1 MEKKNNMEEL
11 DLDNILSGDEIAT
24 LFEEPP
30 KKEPKEEPK
39 EEKKEETTDF
49 DEDNPFG
56 TSQKESVGSEDEDIQ
71 GKGDTDDKGISSS
84 PKNKN
89 FYSSITDA
97 LVVDGIFP
105 DLDKETIQNVKTPE
119 DFQKIIEEQINA
131 RFTEKEKR
139 INEALNNKVEPSVV
153 QQYESTIDYLNNI
166 NDDSLS
172 AEDEEGENL
181 RRQLIYN
188 DYLNRGFSKTRA
200 EKMVNDAIENGTD
213 IDDAKDA
220 LQGVKDFY
228 NNKYKEILDSAKEN
242 EEKLAEERTKQSE
255 NLKKSIM
262 EDKNLYGDVDVDK
275 ATRTKIYD
283 FITKPVHKDSNGN
296 YMTALQKYQSENTI
310 EAMKN
315 FAICYTL
322 TNGFKDWSK
331 LGSKQ
336 AKKEVKKGLANL
348 EKVINSTSR
357 NNDGSLGFV
366 SFDESSYLGQGMQ
379 LDI

>member
-1 MEKKNNMEEL
+1 MEEL

-139 INEALNNKVEPSVV
+139 INEALNNRVEPSVV

-228 NNKYKEILDSAKEN
+228 NNKYKEILDSVKEN
-242 EEKLAEERTKQSE
+242 EKKLAEERTKQSE

-275 ATRTKIYD
+275 ATRAKIYD

>member
-1 MEKKNNMEEL
+1 MEEL
-11 DLDNILSGDEIAT
+11 DLDNILSGDEIST

-30 KKEPKEEPK
+30 KKEDKEEPK

-49 DEDNPFG
+49 DEENPFG

-71 GKGDTDDKGISSS
+71 GKGDTDNNSVSSS

-131 RFTEKEKR
+131 RFDEKQKR
-139 INEALNNKVEPSVV
+139 INDALNNNVEPNII
-153 QQYESTIDYLNNI
+153 QQYESTLDYLDKI
-166 NDDSLS
+166 NDESLS
-172 AEDEEGENL
+172 AENEEGENL
-181 RRQLIYN
+181 RRQIIYN

-200 EKMVNDAIENGTD
+200 EKMVNDAINNGTD
-213 IDDAKDA
+213 VDDAKDA
-220 LQGVKDFY
+220 LQGIKDFY

-242 EEKLAEERTKQSE
+242 EKKLAEERTKQSE

>member
-1 MEKKNNMEEL
+1 MEEL

-71 GKGDTDDKGISSS
+71 GKGDTEDKGISSS

-283 FITKPVHKDSNGN
+283 FITKPVYKDSNGN

>member
-1 MEKKNNMEEL
+1 MEEL

-71 GKGDTDDKGISSS
+71 GKGDTDNNGVSSS

-139 INEALNNKVEPSVV
+139 INDALNNNVEPNVV
-153 QQYESTIDYLNNI
+153 QQYENTLDYLDKI
-166 NDDSLS
+166 NDESLS

-200 EKMVNDAIENGTD
+200 EKMVNDAINNGTD
-213 IDDAKDA
+213 VDDAKDA
-220 LQGVKDFY
+220 LQGIKDFY

-242 EEKLAEERTKQSE
+242 EKKLAEERTKQSE

>member
-1 MEKKNNMEEL
+1 MEEL

-242 EEKLAEERTKQSE
+242 EKKLAEERTKRSE

-275 ATRTKIYD
+275 ATRAKIYD

>member
-1 MEKKNNMEEL
+1 MEEL
-11 DLDNILSGDEIAT
+11 DLDNILSGDEIST

-49 DEDNPFG
+49 DEENPFG

-71 GKGDTDDKGISSS
+71 GKGDTDNNSVSSS

-139 INEALNNKVEPSVV
+139 INDALNNNVEPNII
-153 QQYESTIDYLNNI
+153 QQYESTLDYLDKI
-166 NDDSLS
+166 NDESLS
-172 AEDEEGENL
+172 AENEEGENL
-181 RRQLIYN
+181 RRQIIYN
-188 DYLNRGFSKTRA
+188 DYLNRGFSKSRA
-200 EKMVNDAIENGTD
+200 EKMVNDAINNGTD
-213 IDDAKDA
+213 VDDAKDA
-220 LQGVKDFY
+220 LQGIKDFY

-242 EEKLAEERTKQSE
+242 EKKLAEERTKQSE

>member
-1 MEKKNNMEEL
+1 MEEL
-11 DLDNILSGDEIAT
+11 DLDNILSGDEIST

-30 KKEPKEEPK
+30 KKEDKEEPK

-71 GKGDTDDKGISSS
+71 GKGDTDNNGVSSS

-139 INEALNNKVEPSVV
+139 INDALNNNVEPNII
-153 QQYESTIDYLNNI
+153 QQYESTLDYLDKI
-166 NDDSLS
+166 NDESLS
-172 AEDEEGENL
+172 AENEEGENL
-181 RRQLIYN
+181 RRQIIYN

-200 EKMVNDAIENGTD
+200 EKMVNDAINNGTD
-213 IDDAKDA
+213 VDDAKDA
-220 LQGVKDFY
+220 LQGIKDFY

-242 EEKLAEERTKQSE
+242 EKKLAEERTKQSE

-336 AKKEVKKGLANL
+336 AKREVKKGLANL

>member
-1 MEKKNNMEEL
+1 MEEL
-11 DLDNILSGDEIAT
+11 DLDNILSGDEIST

-30 KKEPKEEPK
+30 KKEDKEEPK

-71 GKGDTDDKGISSS
+71 GKGDTDNNGVSSS

-131 RFTEKEKR
+131 RFDEKQKR
-139 INEALNNKVEPSVV
+139 INDALNNNVEPNII
-153 QQYESTIDYLNNI
+153 QQYESTLDYLDKI
-166 NDDSLS
+166 NDESLS
-172 AEDEEGENL
+172 AENEEGENL
-181 RRQLIYN
+181 RRQIIYN
-188 DYLNRGFSKTRA
+188 DYLNRGFSKSRA
-200 EKMVNDAIENGTD
+200 EKMVNDAINNGTD
-213 IDDAKDA
+213 VDDAKDA
-220 LQGVKDFY
+220 LQGIKDFY

-242 EEKLAEERTKQSE
+242 EKKLAEERTKQSE

-283 FITKPVHKDSNGN
+283 FITKPVYKDSNGN

-336 AKKEVKKGLANL
+336 AKREVKKGLANL

-357 NNDGSLGFV
+357 NHDGSLGFV
-366 SFDESSYLGQGMQ
+366 SFDESSYLGQDMQ

>member
-1 MEKKNNMEEL
+1 MEEL

-139 INEALNNKVEPSVV
+139 INEALNNKVEPSVI

>member
-1 MEKKNNMEEL
+1 MEEL

-24 LFEEPP
+24 LFEEPS

-49 DEDNPFG
+49 DEENPFG

-71 GKGDTDDKGISSS
+71 GKGGTDNNGVSSS

-242 EEKLAEERTKQSE
+242 EKKLAEERTKQSE

-283 FITKPVHKDSNGN
+283 FITKPIHKDSNGN

-331 LGSKQ
+331 LGNKQ

>member
-1 MEKKNNMEEL
+1 MEEL
-11 DLDNILSGDEIAT
+11 DLDNILSGDEIST

-30 KKEPKEEPK
+30 KKEDKEEPK
-39 EEKKEETTDF
+39 EEKKKETTDF

-71 GKGDTDDKGISSS
+71 GKGDTDNKNISSS
-84 PKNKN
+84 PKIKN

-131 RFTEKEKR
+131 RFDEKQKR
-139 INEALNNKVEPSVV
+139 INDALNNNVEPNII
-153 QQYESTIDYLNNI
+153 QQYESTLDYLDKI
-166 NDDSLS
+166 NDESLS
-172 AEDEEGENL
+172 AENEEGENL
-181 RRQLIYN
+181 RKQIIYN

-200 EKMVNDAIENGTD
+200 EKMVNDAINNGTD
-213 IDDAKDA
+213 VDDAKDA
-220 LQGVKDFY
+220 LQGIKDFY

-242 EEKLAEERTKQSE
+242 EKKLAEERTKQSE

-336 AKKEVKKGLANL
+336 AKREVKKGLANL

>member
-1 MEKKNNMEEL
+1 MEEL

-49 DEDNPFG
+49 DEENPFG

-71 GKGDTDDKGISSS
+71 GKGDTDNNGISSS

-105 DLDKETIQNVKTPE
+105 DLDKETIQSVKTPE
-119 DFQKIIEEQINA
+119 DFQKLIEEQINA
-131 RFTEKEKR
+131 RFTEREKR

-172 AEDEEGENL
+172 AENEEGENL

-255 NLKKSIM
+255 NLKKAIM

-366 SFDESSYLGQGMQ
+366 SFDENSYLGQGMQ

>member
-1 MEKKNNMEEL
+1 MEEL

-172 AEDEEGENL
+172 AENEEGENL

>member
-1 MEKKNNMEEL
+1 MEEL
-11 DLDNILSGDEIAT
+11 DLDNILSGDEITT

-71 GKGDTDDKGISSS
+71 GKGDTDNKNISSS

-139 INEALNNKVEPSVV
+139 INEALNNKVEPSVI

-200 EKMVNDAIENGTD
+200 EKMVNDAINNGTD
-213 IDDAKDA
+213 VDDAKDA
-220 LQGVKDFY
+220 LQGIKDFY

-242 EEKLAEERTKQSE
+242 EKKLAEERTKQSE

-357 NNDGSLGFV
+357 NHDGSLGFV
-366 SFDESSYLGQGMQ
+366 SFDESSYLGQDMQ

>member
-1 MEKKNNMEEL
+1 MEEL

-71 GKGDTDDKGISSS
+71 GKGDTDNNSVSSS

-139 INEALNNKVEPSVV
+139 INDALNNKVEPSII

-200 EKMVNDAIENGTD
+200 EKMVNDAINNGTD
-213 IDDAKDA
+213 VDDAKDA
-220 LQGVKDFY
+220 LQGIKDFY

-242 EEKLAEERTKQSE
+242 EKKLAEERTKQSE

-283 FITKPVHKDSNGN
+283 FITKPVYKDSNGN

>member
-1 MEKKNNMEEL
+1 MEEL
-11 DLDNILSGDEIAT
+11 DLDNILSGNEIAT

-166 NDDSLS
+166 NADSLS

-242 EEKLAEERTKQSE
+242 EKKLAEERTKQSE

>member
-1 MEKKNNMEEL
+1 MEEL
-11 DLDNILSGDEIAT
+11 DLDNILSGDEIST

-39 EEKKEETTDF
+39 EEEKEETTDF

-71 GKGDTDDKGISSS
+71 GKGDTDNNSVSSS

-139 INEALNNKVEPSVV
+139 INEALNNKVEPSVI

-200 EKMVNDAIENGTD
+200 EKMVNDAINNGTD
-213 IDDAKDA
+213 VDDAKDA
-220 LQGVKDFY
+220 LQGIKDFY

-242 EEKLAEERTKQSE
+242 EKKLAEERIKQSE

-262 EDKNLYGDVDVDK
+262 EDKNLYGDVDIDK

-336 AKKEVKKGLANL
+336 AKREVKKGLANL

>member
-1 MEKKNNMEEL
+1 MEEL

-49 DEDNPFG
+49 DEENPFG

-71 GKGDTDDKGISSS
+71 GKGDTDNNGVSSS

-200 EKMVNDAIENGTD
+200 EKMVNDAINNGTD
-213 IDDAKDA
+213 VDDAKDA
-220 LQGVKDFY
+220 LQGIKDFY

-275 ATRTKIYD
+275 ATRAKIYD

>member
-1 MEKKNNMEEL
+1 MEEL
-11 DLDNILSGDEIAT
+11 DLDNILSGDEIST

-30 KKEPKEEPK
+30 KKEDKEEPK

-49 DEDNPFG
+49 DEENPFG

-71 GKGDTDDKGISSS
+71 GKGDTDNNGVSSS

-131 RFTEKEKR
+131 RFDEKQKR
-139 INEALNNKVEPSVV
+139 INDALNNNVEPNII
-153 QQYESTIDYLNNI
+153 QQYESTLDYLDKI
-166 NDDSLS
+166 NDESLS
-172 AEDEEGENL
+172 AENEEGENL
-181 RRQLIYN
+181 RRQIIYN

-200 EKMVNDAIENGTD
+200 EKMVNDAINNGTD
-213 IDDAKDA
+213 VDDAKDA
-220 LQGVKDFY
+220 LQGIKDFY

-242 EEKLAEERTKQSE
+242 EKKLAEERTKQSE

-283 FITKPVHKDSNGN
+283 FITKPVSKDSNGN

-336 AKKEVKKGLANL
+336 AKREVKKGLANL

-357 NNDGSLGFV
+357 NHDGSLGFV
-366 SFDESSYLGQGMQ
+366 SFDESSYLGQDMQ

>member
-1 MEKKNNMEEL
+1 MEEL

-49 DEDNPFG
+49 DEDNSFG

>member
-1 MEKKNNMEEL
+1 MEEL

-71 GKGDTDDKGISSS
+71 GKGDTDNNGVSSS

-283 FITKPVHKDSNGN
+283 FITKPIHKDSNGN

>member
-1 MEKKNNMEEL
+1 MEEL
-11 DLDNILSGDEIAT
+11 DLDNILSGDEIST

-30 KKEPKEEPK
+30 KKEDKEEPK

-49 DEDNPFG
+49 DEENPFG

-71 GKGDTDDKGISSS
+71 GKGDTDNNGVSSS
-84 PKNKN
+84 PKTKN

-139 INEALNNKVEPSVV
+139 INDALNNKVEPSVI

-181 RRQLIYN
+181 RRQIIYN

-200 EKMVNDAIENGTD
+200 EKMVNDAINNGTD
-213 IDDAKDA
+213 VDDAKDA
-220 LQGVKDFY
+220 LQGIKDFY

-242 EEKLAEERTKQSE
+242 EKKLAEERTKQSE

-262 EDKNLYGDVDVDK
+262 EDKNLYGDIDVDK

-283 FITKPVHKDSNGN
+283 FITKPVYKDSNGN

-336 AKKEVKKGLANL
+336 AKREVKKGLANL

>member
-1 MEKKNNMEEL
+1 MEEL
-11 DLDNILSGDEIAT
+11 DLDNILSGDEIST

-49 DEDNPFG
+49 DEENPFG

-71 GKGDTDDKGISSS
+71 GKGGTDNNGVSSS

-131 RFTEKEKR
+131 RFDEKQKR
-139 INEALNNKVEPSVV
+139 INDALNNNVEPNII
-153 QQYESTIDYLNNI
+153 QQYESTIDYLDKI
-166 NDDSLS
+166 NDESLS
-172 AEDEEGENL
+172 AENEEGENL
-181 RRQLIYN
+181 RRQIIYN
-188 DYLNRGFSKTRA
+188 DYLNRGFSKSRA
-200 EKMVNDAIENGTD
+200 EKMVNDAINNGTD

-220 LQGVKDFY
+220 LQGIKDFY

-242 EEKLAEERTKQSE
+242 EKKLAEERTKQSE

-336 AKKEVKKGLANL
+336 AKREVKKGLANL

-357 NNDGSLGFV
+357 NHDGSLGFV

>member
-1 MEKKNNMEEL
+1 MEEL
-11 DLDNILSGDEIAT
+11 DLDNILSGDEITT

-30 KKEPKEEPK
+30 KKEDKEEPK

-49 DEDNPFG
+49 DEENPFG
-56 TSQKESVGSEDEDIQ
+56 TSQKEGVGSEDEDIQ
-71 GKGDTDDKGISSS
+71 GKGDTDNKGISSS
-84 PKNKN
+84 PNKNN

-119 DFQKIIEEQINA
+119 DFQKLIEEQINA
-131 RFTEKEKR
+131 RFNEKQKR
-139 INEALNNKVEPSVV
+139 INEALNNNVEPNIV
-153 QQYESTIDYLNNI
+153 QQYESTLDYLDNI
-166 NDDSLS
+166 NEDSLS
-172 AEDEEGENL
+172 AEDEEGETL
-181 RRQLIYN
+181 RRQIIYN
-188 DYLNRGFSKTRA
+188 DYLNRGFSKSRA
-200 EKMVNDAIENGTD
+200 EKMVNDAINNGTD
-213 IDDAKDA
+213 VDDAKDA
-220 LQGVKDFY
+220 LQGIKDFY
-228 NNKYKEILDSAKEN
+228 NNKYKEILDNAKEN
-242 EEKLAEERTKQSE
+242 EKKLVAERTKQSE

-283 FITKPVHKDSNGN
+283 FITKPVHKDANGN
-296 YMTALQKYQSENTI
+296 YMTALQKYQSENTV

-336 AKKEVKKGLANL
+336 AKREVKKGLANL

-357 NNDGSLGFV
+357 NTDGSLGFV

>member
-1 MEKKNNMEEL
+1 MEEL

-71 GKGDTDDKGISSS
+71 GKGDTDNNGVSSS

-119 DFQKIIEEQINA
+119 DFQKLIEEQINA
-131 RFTEKEKR
+131 RFTEREKR

-181 RRQLIYN
+181 RKQLIYN

-242 EEKLAEERTKQSE
+242 EKKLAEERTKQSE

>member
-1 MEKKNNMEEL
+1 MEEL

-30 KKEPKEEPK
+30 KKESKEESK

-56 TSQKESVGSEDEDIQ
+56 TSQKESVGSGDEDIQ
-71 GKGDTDDKGISSS
+71 GKGDTDNNGVSSS

-139 INEALNNKVEPSVV
+139 INDALNNKVEPSVI
-153 QQYESTIDYLNNI
+153 QQYENTIDYLNNI

-181 RRQLIYN
+181 RRQIIYN
-188 DYLNRGFSKTRA
+188 DYLNRGFSKSRA
-200 EKMVNDAIENGTD
+200 EKMVNDAINNGTD

-220 LQGVKDFY
+220 LQGIKDFY

-242 EEKLAEERTKQSE
+242 EKKLTEERTKQSE
-255 NLKKSIM
+255 DLKKSIM
-262 EDKNLYGDVDVDK
+262 EDKNLYGNVDVDK

-336 AKKEVKKGLANL
+336 AKREVKKGLANL

>member
-1 MEKKNNMEEL
+1 MEEL

-71 GKGDTDDKGISSS
+71 GKGDTDNNGVSSS

-105 DLDKETIQNVKTPE
+105 DLDKETIQSVKTPE
-119 DFQKIIEEQINA
+119 DFQKLIEEQINA
-131 RFTEKEKR
+131 RFTEREKR

-242 EEKLAEERTKQSE
+242 EKKLAEERTKQSE

>member
-1 MEKKNNMEEL
+1 MEEL
-11 DLDNILSGDEIAT
+11 DLDNILSGDEITT

-49 DEDNPFG
+49 DEENPFG

-71 GKGDTDDKGISSS
+71 GKGDTDNNGISSS

-131 RFTEKEKR
+131 RFDEKQKR
-139 INEALNNKVEPSVV
+139 INDALNNNVEPNII
-153 QQYESTIDYLNNI
+153 QQYESTLDYLDKI
-166 NDDSLS
+166 NDESLS
-172 AEDEEGENL
+172 AENEEGENL
-181 RRQLIYN
+181 RRQIIYN
-188 DYLNRGFSKTRA
+188 DYLNRGFSKSRA
-200 EKMVNDAIENGTD
+200 EKMVNDTINNGTD

-220 LQGVKDFY
+220 LQGIKDFY

-242 EEKLAEERTKQSE
+242 EKKLAEERTKQSE

-262 EDKNLYGDVDVDK
+262 EDKNLYGDVDIDK

-336 AKKEVKKGLANL
+336 AKREVKKGLANL

-357 NNDGSLGFV
+357 NHDGSLGFV
-366 SFDESSYLGQGMQ
+366 SFDESSYLGQDMQ

>member
-49 DEDNPFG
+49 DEENPFR

-71 GKGDTDDKGISSS
+71 GKGDTDNNGVSSS

-228 NNKYKEILDSAKEN
+228 NNKYKEILDSAKKN

-283 FITKPVHKDSNGN
+283 FITKPIHKDSNGN

>member
-1 MEKKNNMEEL
+1 MEEL

-228 NNKYKEILDSAKEN
+228 NNKYKEILDSAKES
-242 EEKLAEERTKQSE
+242 EKKLAEERTKQSE

-262 EDKNLYGDVDVDK
+262 EDKYLYGDVDVDK
-275 ATRTKIYD
+275 ATRAKIYD

>member
-1 MEKKNNMEEL
+1 MEEL

-105 DLDKETIQNVKTPE
+105 DLDKETIQNVKTSE

-242 EEKLAEERTKQSE
+242 EKKLAEERTKQSE

-262 EDKNLYGDVDVDK
+262 EDKNLYGDVDIDK

>member
-1 MEKKNNMEEL
+1 MEEL

-49 DEDNPFG
+49 DEENPFG

-71 GKGDTDDKGISSS
+71 GKGDTDNNGVSSS

-172 AEDEEGENL
+172 TEDEEGENL

-242 EEKLAEERTKQSE
+242 EEKLAKERTKQSE

-283 FITKPVHKDSNGN
+283 FITKPIHKDSNGN

>member
-49 DEDNPFG
+49 DEENPFG

-71 GKGDTDDKGISSS
+71 GKGDTDNNGVSSS

>member
-1 MEKKNNMEEL
+1 MEEL

-30 KKEPKEEPK
+30 KKESKEEPK

-71 GKGDTDDKGISSS
+71 GKGDTDNNGVSSS

-139 INEALNNKVEPSVV
+139 INEALNNKVEPSVI

>member
-1 MEKKNNMEEL
+1 MEEL

-71 GKGDTDDKGISSS
+71 GKGDTDNNGVSSS

-166 NDDSLS
+166 NDNSLS

-181 RRQLIYN
+181 RKQLIYN

-242 EEKLAEERTKQSE
+242 EKKLAEERTKQSE

>member
-1 MEKKNNMEEL
+1 MEEL

>member
-1 MEKKNNMEEL
+1 MEEL
-11 DLDNILSGDEIAT
+11 DLDNILSGDEIST

-30 KKEPKEEPK
+30 KKEDKEEPK

-49 DEDNPFG
+49 DEENPFG

-71 GKGDTDDKGISSS
+71 GKGDTDNNSVSSS

-119 DFQKIIEEQINA
+119 DFQKIIEDQINA
-131 RFTEKEKR
+131 RFDEKQKR
-139 INEALNNKVEPSVV
+139 INDALNNNVEPNII
-153 QQYESTIDYLNNI
+153 QQYESTLDYLDKI
-166 NDDSLS
+166 NDESLS
-172 AEDEEGENL
+172 AENEEGENL
-181 RRQLIYN
+181 RRQIIYN

-200 EKMVNDAIENGTD
+200 EKMVNDAINNGTD
-213 IDDAKDA
+213 VDDAKDA
-220 LQGVKDFY
+220 LQGIKDFY

-242 EEKLAEERTKQSE
+242 EKKLAEERTKQSE

-366 SFDESSYLGQGMQ
+366 SFDESSYLGQDMQ

>member
-1 MEKKNNMEEL
+1 MEEL
-11 DLDNILSGDEIAT
+11 DLDNILSGDEIST

-30 KKEPKEEPK
+30 KKEDKEEPK

-71 GKGDTDDKGISSS
+71 GKGDTDNNGVSSS

-131 RFTEKEKR
+131 RFDEKQKR
-139 INEALNNKVEPSVV
+139 INDALNNNVEPNII
-153 QQYESTIDYLNNI
+153 QQYESTLDYLDKI
-166 NDDSLS
+166 NDESLS
-172 AEDEEGENL
+172 AENEEGENL

-200 EKMVNDAIENGTD
+200 EKMVNDAINNGTD
-213 IDDAKDA
+213 VDDAKDA
-220 LQGVKDFY
+220 LQGIKDFY

-242 EEKLAEERTKQSE
+242 EKKLAEERTKQSE

-262 EDKNLYGDVDVDK
+262 EDKNLYGDIDVDK
-275 ATRTKIYD
+275 STRTKIYD
-283 FITKPVHKDSNGN
+283 FITKPVYKDSNGN

-336 AKKEVKKGLANL
+336 AKREVKKGLANL

>member
-1 MEKKNNMEEL
+1 MEKNNMEEL

-262 EDKNLYGDVDVDK
+262 EDKNLYGNVDVDK